1 MSRNINAIAPLRN
14 QNHRSLFEAQ
24 DNIDQQREDLIS
36 KVEGKLTQHSGLQEL
51 FTICWN
57 RE

>member
-1 MSRNINAIAPLRN
+1 MSRNVNAIESLRS

-24 DNIDQQREDLIS
+24 DNIDQQREDLIP
-36 KVEGKLTQHSGLQEL
+36 KIEGKLTQHSWLQEL